1 MKSLYKHVYIMA
13 DKIAQNITLQFVE
26 EKDLENLENV
36 KLLFTEY
43 SNSLNID
50 LCFQDFNNELKTL
63 PGKYKNLQAH

>member
-1 MKSLYKHVYIMA
+1 M
-13 DKIAQNITLQFVE
+13 AQNITLQFVE

-63 PGKYKNLQAH
+63 P

>member
-1 MKSLYKHVYIMA
+1 M
-13 DKIAQNITLQFVE
+13 AQNITLQFVE

-63 PGKYKNLQAH
+63 QENIKTFRLIDIGIC

>member
-1 MKSLYKHVYIMA
+1 M
-13 DKIAQNITLQFVE
+13 AQNITLQFVE

-50 LCFQDFNNELKTL
+50 
-63 PGKYKNLQAH
+63 